1 MGYLVAA
8 IAWSRNARDECSVF
22 TLDCPN
28 REVAEATAD
37 TMANDT
43 DRPDTLAVWLL
54 VLDKDGLESPV
65 GRYLGDKRGVC

>member
-1 MGYLVAA
+1 
-8 IAWSRNARDECSVF
+8 VF